1 MMFIIHPIKI
11 AIIGIAMALV
21 AQNAGAQTVISA
33 IPYVIT
39 SSGNYVLEKSLTL
52 PVSQVS
58 GNAITIN
65 ASNVTIDMNGFAITK
80 NQTGNTPHCFG
91 IYALNRA
98 NITVKNGL
106 IFGFYEGIRFD
117 FIEGGNTNSNHLVD
131 GVRFTNEQAF
141 GIVLIQTTN
150 SLIQNCAMASTGFDT
165 SGNVVS
171 GFGAGIDLAVNAG
184 VANALINNRIIKS
197 LQAGIETKGGQ
208 ALGGTYL
215 EGNLSSKS
223 AIGFDL
229 SPNDKYRNNTT
240 ISCTLPF
247 SANGAV
253 DLGGN
258 N

>member
-1 MMFIIHPIKI
+1 MFIINLTKI

-39 SSGNYVLEKSLTL
+39 SSGNYVLEKGLTL
-52 PVSQVS
+52 SVSQ
-58 GNAITIN
+58 GNGITIN
-65 ASNVTIDMNGFAITK
+65 ANDVIIDMNGFAITK
-80 NQTGNTPHCFG
+80 HQIGNTPHCFG

-98 NITVKNGL
+98 NITVKNGI

-117 FIEGGNTNSNHLVD
+117 FSGGANINSNHLVD
-131 GVRFTNEQAF
+131 GVRFINEQAF
-141 GIVLIQTTN
+141 GIVLTQTTN
-150 SLIQNCAMASTGFDT
+150 CLIQNCSMASTGFDT
-165 SGNVVS
+165 AGDVVS

-184 VANALINNRIIKS
+184 AANALINNRMTKS
-197 LQAGIETKGGQ
+197 LQAGIETKNGQ

-240 ISCTLPF
+240 ISCALPF
-247 SANGAV
+247 NANGAI